1 MTPDTVP
8 LTNRQD
14 DPYAWLLIQAQ
25 ALGARRSVDHE
36 GLREY
41 LEEVAEEILSKA
53 TSRMVNLMAHVM
65 KVVPTRNPDV
75 IGHCRSEIVEFHDQF
90 LDAYRPSMRRA
101 IERDKERLWQR
112 AKRKVTAS
120 FKDHGEPEPDLPEA
134 CPFSLDMLTDDTLE
148 VEDLVKLFGDPS

>member
-1 MTPDTVP
+1 MPDTVP
-8 LTNRQD
+8 LPNRQD
-14 DPYAWLLIQAQ
+14 DPYAWLLIQAH

-41 LEEVAEEILSKA
+41 LEEAAEETLSKA

-65 KVVPTRNPDV
+65 KVVHTRNPDV
-75 IGHCRSEIVEFHDQF
+75 IGHWRSEIVEFHDKF

-120 FKDHGEPEPDLPEA
+120 FKDHGEPEPDLPRRV
-134 CPFSLDMLTDDTLE
+134 PFRSTC
-148 VEDLVKLFGDPS
+148 